1 MKIAIIGG
9 GAIGLLYSYYLNQFH
24 HVVLY
29 VRNHSQ
35 IESISSKGL
44 QLKNKDGWHKTTID
58 VKPISE
64 WGNSGEDL
72 SIICVKQYHLP
83 ELFQKEISVSHPL
96 LFLQNGMGH
105 LKWIDKLQ
113 LENVLV
119 GTVEHGA
126 LRENEYRVVHTGEG
140 LTKIASYKGELTG
153 LVTSLTKPY
162 NQLFPFKMEAD
173 YIEMLQRKLIVNA
186 VINPLTAVLKVPN
199 GALLE
204 NPYFFQ
210 MFQVLFTEVSDILR
224 LKDPDEYF
232 EHVMGVCKKT
242 GKNRSSMLKDLEEGR
257 PTEID
262 AIVGFL
268 LEEVPE
274 NKKQAPLLNTLFHFI
289 KGSELEKGEK

>member
-29 VRNHSQ
+29 VRNRSQ

-44 QLKNKDGWHKTTID
+44 QLKNKDGLHTTTLDI
-58 VKPISE
+58 KHISE
-64 WGNSGEDL
+64 WGNGEEDL

-83 ELFQKEISVSHPL
+83 ELFQKEISTAHPL

-113 LENVLV
+113 LENALV

-126 LRENEYRVVHTGEG
+126 LRENENSVVHTGEG
-140 LTKIASYKGELTG
+140 LTKIASYKGELTK
-153 LVTSLTKPY
+153 LVTSLTKPCE
-162 NQLFPFKMEAD
+162 QFFPFKIEVD
-173 YIEMLQRKLIVNA
+173 YVEMLQRKLIVNA
-186 VINPLTAVLKVPN
+186 VINPLTAMLKVPN

-210 MFQVLFTEVSDILR
+210 MFQVLFTEVSEILT
-224 LKDPDEYF
+224 LKDTEEYF
-232 EHVMGVCKKT
+232 EHVRQVCQKT

-268 LEEVPE
+268 LEEALE